1 MNFYDDLRAAETA
14 LDHRLYA
21 AGNALREGSAT
32 QVDATSAL
40 RVILLHA
47 DPVPEEPEQQPAPSP
62 SSPATSLLRTPQR
75 RLALVVN
82 LLLVLGPGRRVP
94 HRGAAR
100 PGGPCTDRPGQHRR
114 PVKHRDCYPDR
125 HLGPAAV
132 RRDRRA
138 GRRGDRQAEQE
149 CPRQAALPRLARLH
163 HRQPGMPKA
172 GLALA
177 GHMSARPGS
186 TRSAICSANSTGCR
200 SGMTSSSVTPRAA
213 YSRAAARNAS
223 TSARAGITASTV
235 FSIRS

>member
-82 LLLVLGPGRRVP
+82 LLLVLALGVGFLIGVQRGQDTGGHLTPVP
-94 HRGAAR
+94 
-100 PGGPCTDRPGQHRR
+100 T
-114 PVKHRDCYPDR
+114 
-125 HLGPAAV
+125 
-132 RRDRRA
+132 
-138 GRRGDRQAEQE
+138 
-149 CPRQAALPRLARLH
+149 
-163 HRQPGMPKA
+163 
-172 GLALA
+172 
-177 GHMSARPGS
+177 
-186 TRSAICSANSTGCR
+186 
-200 SGMTSSSVTPRAA
+200 
-213 YSRAAARNAS
+213 
-223 TSARAGITASTV
+223 ARAGTAVPSTTHAAV
-235 FSIRS
+235 TQTVTSVPEQCALTVELADEVISRLNRNVRDERLFLALRDYTIASQACRREASP